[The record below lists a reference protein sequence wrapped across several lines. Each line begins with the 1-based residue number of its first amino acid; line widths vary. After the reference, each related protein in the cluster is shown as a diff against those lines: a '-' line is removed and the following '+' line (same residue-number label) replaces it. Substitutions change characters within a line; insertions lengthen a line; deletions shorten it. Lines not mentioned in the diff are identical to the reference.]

1 MSPVRRSASPEL
13 LAERVLR
20 GDRRAIARVISL
32 VESGGDDGVV
42 ALRLLYPATG
52 GGHVVGVTGPPGAGK
67 STLVGQ
73 LGLEAVRLGRT
84 VAVLA
89 LDPSSP
95 YTGGA
100 LLGDRVRMHGL
111 AAKSGAYVRS
121 MASRGARGGLAR
133 AARDSVRVLEA
144 AGFKLILVETVGAGQ
159 SELDVTELVQT
170 TVVVA
175 VPELGDE
182 IQALKAGLYEAADV
196 FAVNKSD
203 LPGSDQAAAALELSV
218 ERASGGWR
226 PPIVRCAASTGAG
239 VLDLLL
245 AIDGH
250 REYLQSD
257 GRLTERQA
265 TLARAELVEAV
276 RDSLLDLLLAR
287 LGPAEIEVA
296 VAQVARRELDART
309 AARVLAERALGPGER
324 TDSAFRPTTQG
335 QGVLE

>member
-1 MSPVRRSASPEL
+1 L

-32 VESGGDDGVV
+32 VESGGDDGAV

-52 GGHVVGVTGPPGAGK
+52 GGHVVGVTGPPGVGK

-100 LLGDRVRMHGL
+100 LLGDRVRMHAL
-111 AAKSGAYVRS
+111 AVKPGAYVRS

-144 AGFKLILVETVGAGQ
+144 AGFGLILVETVGAGQ

-196 FAVNKSD
+196 FALNKSD

-218 ERASGGWR
+218 DRSSGAWR

-250 REYLQSD
+250 REYLDSD
-257 GRLTERQA
+257 GRLPERHA
-265 TLARAELVEAV
+265 AVARAELVEAV
-276 RDSLLDLLLAR
+276 RDILLDLLLAR
-287 LGPAEIEVA
+287 LGPADIEIA
-296 VAQVARRELDART
+296 ATRVARRELDACT
-309 AARVLAERALGPGER
+309 AARILVERALGPGER
-324 TDSAFRPTTQG
+324 TDRAVRPDALG